1 MCSNLLATRILILS
15 RVLVIPCED
24 TVHYLQSKL
33 SLSQF
38 YTNYSIMAMSTIE
51 TGPKLN
57 WTRDNQMYERYR
69 VWKKKVE
76 FIFCSALAD
85 STPKQLVSYLKYW
98 MADQGIPLIEKWE
111 STGKLDYSN
120 AEETPATEGGRRRI
134 LLSGYKVQTYWDLL
148 DEEFKP
154 KGNKLLSI
162 IELWTRSKQGD
173 KPLNQWLTQVY
184 NLVNIC
190 KYPEDSTDRIIRD
203 VLIVGCN
210 SNHARDK
217 IIQQGEAVTL
227 NQVIE
232 ILQAEESAYSTM
244 KQIQDCEEKP
254 PASIYYQAYDSRS
267 KKSKNPSNE
276 QNSSSSS
283 PTGSKRKCFRCGEPF
298 SRQHMKEC
306 RAQNVTC
313 NGCGIKGHLKKCCK
327 KSGNFPKDSSNQQN
341 NQSPS
346 TGSSRMNFA
355 STLPQTEA
363 EFFDEKGLLKHYNPQ
378 VPQQHTGSMFILKKV
393 QDPNNAILL
402 SEDGVEIQHN
412 TSTSV
417 SDPDPAPILSPD
429 FPFQEFPLRE
439 VVNQSQI
446 DYYSISDTSDPR
458 ENSNSSRKA
467 AKSTDL
473 PLKSCLANRSHKE
486 LREIKGSAISTAPT
500 QSSRDFNTIS
510 ISDNCATRKS
520 IPGITP
526 RIMTDNPSITTTS
539 PVETGVTAIQA
550 EIPEEIQVHSSNYR
564 SVIPTDTQALT
575 ALQNLI
581 SDDFQAKNTHSTQ
594 RKGEE
599 TPDTRPDIQDK
610 AFQLIQKIHN
620 QLQQVQWD
628 LQRLHSLHKYE
639 N

>member
-1 MCSNLLATRILILS
+1 
-15 RVLVIPCED
+15 
-24 TVHYLQSKL
+24 
-33 SLSQF
+33 
-38 YTNYSIMAMSTIE
+38 MAMSTLE
-51 TGPKLN
+51 KGPKLN

-69 VWKKKVE
+69 IWRKKVE

-98 MADQGIPLIEKWE
+98 MGDQGIPLIEKWE

-134 LLSGYKVQTYWDLL
+134 LSSRYKVQTYWDLL

-190 KYPEDSTDRIIRD
+190 KYPEDSTDRIICD

-232 ILQAEESAYSTM
+232 ILQTEEPAHSTM
-244 KQIQDCEEKP
+244 QQLQGYEKKS
-254 PASIYYQAYDSRS
+254 PASIYFQSYDSRS
-267 KKSKNPSNE
+267 KKSNASNE
-276 QNSSSSS
+276 QNSRSS
-283 PTGSKRKCFRCGEPF
+283 PTGSKKKCFRCGEPF

-327 KSGNFPKDSSNQQN
+327 KSGNFPKDDSNRQN

-346 TGSSRMNFA
+346 TGSGKMNFA
-355 STLPQTEA
+355 NTLPQTEA
-363 EFFDEKGLLKHYNPQ
+363 EFFDEKGLLKEYNPQ
-378 VPQQHTGSMFILKKV
+378 ALQQQQHQHTGSMFVLKKI
-393 QDPNNAILL
+393 QNPSNAILF
-402 SEDGVEIQHN
+402 SDNGVEIQH
-412 TSTSV
+412 SV
-417 SDPDPAPILSPD
+417 SDPDPAPSPD
-429 FPFQEFPLRE
+429 FPFQEFPLME
-439 VVNQSQI
+439 VVSQSQI
-446 DYYSISDTSDPR
+446 DISSISDTSDPSK
-458 ENSNSSRKA
+458 NSNSSRKA
-467 AKSTDL
+467 TKSTDQ
-473 PLKSCLANRSHKE
+473 PLKSGLNSSSHEEMRENRD
-486 LREIKGSAISTAPT
+486 LTV
-500 QSSRDFNTIS
+500 SSRDSSTIS
-510 ISDNCATRKS
+510 ISDNSATRES
-520 IPGITP
+520 NPGINP
-526 RIMTDNPSITTTS
+526 GIMTDTPSTPTTF
-539 PVETGVTAIQA
+539 PVETDITAIPA
-550 EIPEEIQVHSSNYR
+550 EIPEEIQAQSNR
-564 SVIPTDTQALT
+564 SVIPTDTQAIT

-581 SDDFQAKNTHSTQ
+581 SDDSQAKNTHSTQ

-599 TPDTRPDIQDK
+599 APDTRSTQRKGEDET
-610 AFQLIQKIHN
+610 FQLIQKIHN

-628 LQRLHSLHKYE
+628 LQRLHSLHKYK

>member
-1 MCSNLLATRILILS
+1 
-15 RVLVIPCED
+15 
-24 TVHYLQSKL
+24 
-33 SLSQF
+33 
-38 YTNYSIMAMSTIE
+38 MSTLE
-51 TGPKLN
+51 TGPKLD

-69 VWKKKVE
+69 IWRKKVE

-98 MADQGIPLIEKWE
+98 MGDQGIPLIEKWE

-134 LLSGYKVQTYWDLL
+134 LSSGYKVQTYWDLL

-190 KYPEDSTDRIIRD
+190 KYPEDSIDRIIRD

-217 IIQQGEAVTL
+217 IIRQGEAITL

-244 KQIQDCEEKP
+244 QQIQGHEKKP
-254 PASIYYQAYDSRS
+254 PASIYYQSYDSRS
-267 KKSKNPSNE
+267 KKSKTPSNE

-283 PTGSKRKCFRCGEPF
+283 PTGSKKKCFRCGEPF

-327 KSGNFPKDSSNQQN
+327 KSGNFPKDDSNRQKQSS
-341 NQSPS
+341 S
-346 TGSSRMNFA
+346 TDPSRMNFV

-363 EFFDEKGLLKHYNPQ
+363 EFFDEKGLPKQYIPQ
-378 VPQQHTGSMFILKKV
+378 NQQQHQHTGSMYVLKKF
-393 QDPNNAILL
+393 QGKPNDDILF
-402 SEDGVEIQHN
+402 SDNGVEIQH
-412 TSTSV
+412 SV
-417 SDPDPAPILSPD
+417 LGPDPAPIPTPD
-429 FPFQEFPLRE
+429 FPFQEFPLME

-446 DYYSISDTSDPR
+446 DISSISDTSDPR
-458 ENSNSSRKA
+458 ENSNSSRRA
-467 AKSTDL
+467 TKSTDL
-473 PLKSCLANRSHKE
+473 PLKSGLANRSHEEMTEYRDLTVSDKH
-486 LREIKGSAISTAPT
+486 T
-500 QSSRDFNTIS
+500 QSSRDSNTIS
-510 ISDNCATRKS
+510 ISDNSATRES
-520 IPGITP
+520 NPGIIPGI
-526 RIMTDNPSITTTS
+526 MTDTPSTPTTL
-539 PVETGVTAIQA
+539 PVETDVTAIQA
-550 EIPEEIQVHSSNYR
+550 EIPEESQMHSNNHR

-599 TPDTRPDIQDK
+599 TPDTRSDIQDE

-620 QLQQVQWD
+620 QLQEVQWD
-628 LQRLHSLHKYE
+628 LQRLHSLHKYK

>member
-1 MCSNLLATRILILS
+1 
-15 RVLVIPCED
+15 
-24 TVHYLQSKL
+24 
-33 SLSQF
+33 
-38 YTNYSIMAMSTIE
+38 MSTLE

-57 WTRDNQMYERYR
+57 WTRDNQMYECYR

-98 MADQGIPLIEKWE
+98 MGDQGIPLIEKWE

-120 AEETPATEGGRRRI
+120 AEETQATEGGRRRI
-134 LLSGYKVQTYWDLL
+134 LSSGYKVKTYWDLL

-244 KQIQDCEEKP
+244 QQIQGYEKKP

-267 KKSKNPSNE
+267 KKSKNPSTE

-283 PTGSKRKCFRCGEPF
+283 PIGSKRKCFRCGEPF

-346 TGSSRMNFA
+346 TGSGRMNFA

-363 EFFDEKGLLKHYNPQ
+363 ESFDEKGLLKDYNPQ
-378 VPQQHTGSMFILKKV
+378 VPQQHTGSMFILKEV

-429 FPFQEFPLRE
+429 FPFQEFPLTE

-446 DYYSISDTSDPR
+446 DYYSILDMSDPR

-467 AKSTDL
+467 TKSTDL
-473 PLKSCLANRSHKE
+473 PLKSGLANRSHEE
-486 LREIKGSAISTAPT
+486 LREIKGSAVSTAPT

-510 ISDNCATRKS
+510 ISDNSATRKS
-520 IPGITP
+520 IPEITP

-539 PVETGVTAIQA
+539 PVETDVTAIQA

-581 SDDFQAKNTHSTQ
+581 SDDFQVKDTHSTQ

-599 TPDTRPDIQDK
+599 TPDTRPDIQDE

-620 QLQQVQWD
+620 QLQQVQWN
-628 LQRLHSLHKYE
+628 LQRLHSLHKYK

>member
-1 MCSNLLATRILILS
+1 
-15 RVLVIPCED
+15 
-24 TVHYLQSKL
+24 
-33 SLSQF
+33 
-38 YTNYSIMAMSTIE
+38 MAMSTLE
-51 TGPKLN
+51 SGPKLD

-69 VWKKKVE
+69 IWRKKVE

-98 MADQGIPLIEKWE
+98 MGDQGIPLIEKWD

-120 AEETPATEGGRRRI
+120 AKETPATEGGRRRA
-134 LLSGYKVQTYWDLL
+134 LSSGYKVQTYWDLL

-173 KPLNQWLTQVY
+173 KPLNQWLTQIY

-217 IIQQGEAVTL
+217 IIRQGEAVTL

-232 ILQAEESAYSTM
+232 ILQTEESTHSTM
-244 KQIQDCEEKP
+244 QQIQGYDKKP
-254 PASIYYQAYDSRS
+254 TGSIYYQAYDSRS

-276 QNSSSSS
+276 QNSSSS
-283 PTGSKRKCFRCGEPF
+283 PTGSKKKCFRCGEPF

-306 RAQNVTC
+306 RAQDVIC

-327 KSGNFPKDSSNQQN
+327 KSGNFPKDNSNRQ

-346 TGSSRMNFA
+346 TGPGKMNIA
-355 STLPQTEA
+355 SALPQTEA
-363 EFFDEKGLLKHYNPQ
+363 DFFDEKGLPKQYIPQ
-378 VPQQHTGSMFILKKV
+378 NQQQHTGSMYVLRKFQGNPSGDILFS
-393 QDPNNAILL
+393 DN
-402 SEDGVEIQHN
+402 GVEIQHN

-429 FPFQEFPLRE
+429 FPFQEFPLTE

-458 ENSNSSRKA
+458 ECSNSTKKA
-467 AKSTDL
+467 PTSTDFS
-473 PLKSCLANRSHKE
+473 LKSVQNCSSDEEMAFSRDLTV
-486 LREIKGSAISTAPT
+486 STAPT
-500 QSSRDFNTIS
+500 QSLRDSNTIS
-510 ISDNCATRKS
+510 TPDNSDTRES
-520 IPGITP
+520 NPGIIP
-526 RIMTDNPSITTTS
+526 RITTGIMTDTPSTPTTL
-539 PVETGVTAIQA
+539 PVETDVTAI
-550 EIPEEIQVHSSNYR
+550 HSNNYR

-599 TPDTRPDIQDK
+599 TPDE

-620 QLQQVQWD
+620 QLQEVQWD
-628 LQRLHSLHKYE
+628 LQRLHSLHKYK

>member
-1 MCSNLLATRILILS
+1 
-15 RVLVIPCED
+15 
-24 TVHYLQSKL
+24 
-33 SLSQF
+33 
-38 YTNYSIMAMSTIE
+38 MSTLE
-51 TGPKLN
+51 TGPKLD

-98 MADQGIPLIEKWE
+98 MGDQGIPLIEKWE

-120 AEETPATEGGRRRI
+120 AEETPAAEGGRRRI
-134 LLSGYKVQTYWDLL
+134 LSSGYKVQTYWDLL

-190 KYPEDSTDRIIRD
+190 KYPENSTDRIIRD

-217 IIQQGEAVTL
+217 IIRQGEAITL

-232 ILQAEESAYSTM
+232 ILQTEESAHSTM
-244 KQIQDCEEKP
+244 QQIQGYDKKSTG
-254 PASIYYQAYDSRS
+254 SIYYQAYDSRS
-267 KKSKNPSNE
+267 KKSKTPSNE
-276 QNSSSSS
+276 QNSSSS

-306 RAQNVTC
+306 RAQNVIC

-327 KSGNFPKDSSNQQN
+327 KSGNFPKDDSKRH
-341 NQSPS
+341 NQSSS
-346 TGSSRMNFA
+346 TDPSRMNFA
-355 STLPQTEA
+355 TTLPQTEA
-363 EFFDEKGLLKHYNPQ
+363 EFFDEKGLLKEYNPQ
-378 VPQQHTGSMFILKKV
+378 GQQQQHTGSMYILKKI

-429 FPFQEFPLRE
+429 FPFQEFPLTE
-439 VVNQSQI
+439 VVNQSQT
-446 DYYSISDTSDPR
+446 DYFSISDTLVSR
-458 ENSNSSRKA
+458 ECSNSTKKA
-467 AKSTDL
+467 PMSTDFS
-473 PLKSCLANRSHKE
+473 LKSMQNCSSDEEMAFFRDLTV
-486 LREIKGSAISTAPT
+486 STAPT

-510 ISDNCATRKS
+510 ISDNSATRKS

-539 PVETGVTAIQA
+539 PVETDVTAIHA
-550 EIPEEIQVHSSNYR
+550 EIPEEIQAQSNR

-581 SDDFQAKNTHSTQ
+581 SDDFQAKNTYSTQ

-599 TPDTRPDIQDK
+599 TPDTRSELQDET
-610 AFQLIQKIHN
+610 FQLIQKIHN

-628 LQRLHSLHKYE
+628 LQRLHSLHKYK

>member
-1 MCSNLLATRILILS
+1 
-15 RVLVIPCED
+15 
-24 TVHYLQSKL
+24 
-33 SLSQF
+33 
-38 YTNYSIMAMSTIE
+38 MSTLE
-51 TGPKLN
+51 SGPKLD
-57 WTRDNQMYERYR
+57 WTRDNQMYECYR
-69 VWKKKVE
+69 IWRKKVE

-98 MADQGIPLIEKWE
+98 MGDQGIPLIEKWE

-120 AEETPATEGGRRRI
+120 AKETPATEGGRRRA
-134 LLSGYKVQTYWDLL
+134 LSSGYKVQTYWDLL

-162 IELWTRSKQGD
+162 IELWTRSKQED
-173 KPLNQWLTQVY
+173 KPLNQWLTQIY

-203 VLIVGCN
+203 VLIIGCE
-210 SNHARDK
+210 SDRAKDK
-217 IIQQGEAVTL
+217 IIRRGETITL
-227 NQVIE
+227 NETIE
-232 ILQAEESAYSTM
+232 ILQTEASTNSTLR
-244 KQIQDCEEKP
+244 QFQEIQKKP
-254 PASIYYQAYDSRS
+254 TGSIYYQAYDSRS

-276 QNSSSSS
+276 QNSSSS
-283 PTGSKRKCFRCGEPF
+283 PTGSTGSKKKCFHCGESF

-306 RAQNVTC
+306 RAQDVIY

-327 KSGNFPKDSSNQQN
+327 KSGNFPKDNSNGQ

-346 TGSSRMNFA
+346 TGPGKMNIA
-355 STLPQTEA
+355 SALPQTEA
-363 EFFDEKGLLKHYNPQ
+363 DFFNEKGLPKQYIPQ
-378 VPQQHTGSMFILKKV
+378 NQQQHTGSMYVLRKFQGNPSGDILFS
-393 QDPNNAILL
+393 DN
-402 SEDGVEIQHN
+402 GVEIQHN

-417 SDPDPAPILSPD
+417 SDPDPAPIPTPD
-429 FPFQEFPLRE
+429 FPFQEFPLTE

-458 ENSNSSRKA
+458 ECSNSTKKA
-467 AKSTDL
+467 PMSTDFS
-473 PLKSCLANRSHKE
+473 LKSVQNCSSDEEMAFSRDLTV
-486 LREIKGSAISTAPT
+486 STAPT
-500 QSSRDFNTIS
+500 QSLRDSNTIS
-510 ISDNCATRKS
+510 TPDNSDTRES
-520 IPGITP
+520 NPGIIP
-526 RIMTDNPSITTTS
+526 RITTGIMTDTPSTPTTL
-539 PVETGVTAIQA
+539 PVETDVTAI
-550 EIPEEIQVHSSNYR
+550 HSNNYR

-599 TPDTRPDIQDK
+599 TPDE

-620 QLQQVQWD
+620 QLQEVQWD
-628 LQRLHSLHKYE
+628 LQRLHSLHKYK